1 METRFLGCRFRR
13 PDRRVIQGLRLPE
26 GEVVFVLDRLR
37 LVDGHRMSYQ
47 RSFLPAS
54 IGREAA
60 KADLAVTPL
69 RHVLRFKLGIE
80 ITRARETICAVT
92 LRSRE
97 ARELGYPAGTPAF
110 RSERVSWG
118 AAGAPVVFDRVLIPG
133 DHFRITRELQYDG
146 APP

>member
-37 LVDGHRMSYQ
+37 LVDGHPMSYQ

-60 KADLAVTPL
+60 KADLAVT
-69 RHVLRFKLGIE
+69 LG
-80 ITRARETICAVT
+80 
-92 LRSRE
+92 SRE

-110 RSERVSWG
+110 RSERDSWG

-133 DHFRITRELQYDG
+133 DRFRITRELQYDG